1 MLPSHELT
9 KTQIDRLGNRL
20 RRGDPTQSDLRL
32 LNDYRRSF
40 SESYE
45 DVASRI
51 RDQLGL
57 EPAGRPTK
65 STTSIVGKLRREKTR
80 LSRMQD
86 IAGCRLVVEDILTQ
100 DVVIENLKGLFDKVT
115 VVDRR
120 ERPSHGYRAV
130 HVILERHGKLIEI
143 QVRTS
148 LQQAWAQ
155 VSEKLSDIVDPSIKY
170 GMGDEEVLLIL
181 ARMSDR
187 IKQHEEKESELN
199 KIIETE
205 GPANVFELAWDVYDM
220 KEDITQLLNAIGEN
234 LARLKGHKDDL
245 SD

>member
-1 MLPSHELT
+1 MAPSEGFT
-9 KTQIDRLGNRL
+9 KSQIDRLGERL
-20 RRGDPTQSDLRL
+20 RKRDISEGDLRL
-32 LNDYRRSF
+32 LDTYRRSF
-40 SESYE
+40 AEASEY
-45 DVASRI
+45 VFAQI
-51 RDQLGL
+51 RDRLGL
-57 EPAGRPTK
+57 EPAGRATK

-86 IAGCRLVVEDILTQ
+86 IAGCRLLVADVLSQ
-100 DVVIENLKGLFDKVT
+100 DVVVENLIRLFEKVT

-130 HVILERHGKLIEI
+130 HVIVERDGKLIEI

-170 GMGDEEVLLIL
+170 GVGDEEVLLIL

-187 IKQHEEKESELN
+187 IMQYEEKESELN
-199 KIIETE
+199 KAIKTE
-205 GPANVFELAWDVYDM
+205 GTANLFELAWDVYDM
-220 KEDITQLLNAIGEN
+220 KEDITQMLNAIDEN
-234 LARLKGHKDDL
+234 LARSKGSKDDL